1 MGLLTQPK
9 KPTNLQF
16 VGSSLISTALVFV
29 AAIIISCISLALFK
43 GLKFEVEDKNCP
55 EEVKAVET
63 NIKALKYGTFASAI
77 LLILSLII

>member
-1 MGLLTQPK
+1 M
-9 KPTNLQF
+9 
-16 VGSSLISTALVFV
+16 FV

-77 LLILSLII
+77 LLILFFDNLKNIFKKLLT